1 LSNFASLFSLQATNF
16 ILPLLVFPYL
26 IRVVGV
32 EKFGLISFAQAVTT
46 YLMVFTDYGF
56 NLSATREVAI
66 HKSDQKKL
74 ISIIDSVFTTKFLL
88 CIISFLALVITVLFV
103 PKFREEWLLFTFS
116 FTIVIGYMLQPI
128 WFFQGMEQ
136 MKYIA
141 YLNLITKLL
150 FTGLVFVFIQSP
162 SDYLLAN
169 LFQGLGSI
177 VSALISLW
185 VVRKK
190 FGLTIHLASLKQI
203 KEQLKAGWH
212 IFLSNFSINAYVN
225 SNLFILAIFANNT
238 VIGYYSIAEKV
249 IFALRQLLSVFSQVV
264 YPYIC
269 NLTLQSH
276 TKIQRFFKMVYIPF
290 AIFIFIICVL
300 LCIFSEQVVVVLAG
314 TLVPEISILIKIL
327 SFVPFIVLL
336 NIPAYQTLLA
346 YNFKQSYSAI
356 LTIGSVLNIVL
367 NFILSY
373 SFSATG
379 TAVAVIITEIF
390 ITAGLYLIL
399 EVRHS
404 RFSLFINSSQ
414 TAYEDI
420 RK

>member
-1 LSNFASLFSLQATNF
+1 MSNFTSLFSLQATNF

-32 EKFGLISFAQAVTT
+32 EKFGLISFAQAVTA

-56 NLSATREVAI
+56 NLSATREIAI
-66 HKSDQKKL
+66 NKSDQKKL
-74 ISIIDSVFTTKFLL
+74 ISIIDAVFTTKFFL
-88 CIISFLALVITVLFV
+88 CIVGLLALVLSVLLF
-103 PKFREEWLLFTFS
+103 PKLRDEWLLFILS
-116 FTIVIGYMLQPI
+116 FTMVIGYMLQPI

-136 MKYIA
+136 MRYIA

-150 FTGLVFVFIQSP
+150 FTGLVFVFIRTP

-177 VSALISLW
+177 ASALISLW

-190 FGLTIHLASLKQI
+190 FGFTIHLAGLQQVKH
-203 KEQLKAGWH
+203 QLKSGWH
-212 IFLSNFSINAYVN
+212 IFVSNFSINVYIN
-225 SNLFILAIFANNT
+225 SNLFILAVFANNT
-238 VIGYYSIAEKV
+238 IIGYYSIAEKV
-249 IFALRQLLSVFSQVV
+249 IFALRQLLGVFSQVV

-276 TKIQRFFKMVYIPF
+276 SKIQRFFKMVYTPF
-290 AIFIFIICVL
+290 AIFIFIICAL
-300 LCIFSEQVVVVLAG
+300 LCMFSDQVVVILAG
-314 TLVPEISILIKIL
+314 KQVAEISRLIRIL

-346 YNFKQSYSAI
+346 YNFKQSYSSI
-356 LTIGSVLNIVL
+356 LTIGSVLNIIL

-373 SFSATG
+373 TFSATG
-379 TAVAVIITEIF
+379 TAAAVIITEIF

-399 EVRHS
+399 ETRHS
-404 RFSLFINSSQ
+404 RYSLFKIQSQ